1 MKTFK
6 EHLAES
12 KKQWPFRVKIAGKF
26 STEQEQSLKTMLE
39 RFTVTEFKKVT
50 TTPVQELPLDFP
62 QMKNVEVNI
71 YEVTLDYPSTQ
82 FELTEYLTSG
92 LGVPKS
98 NLVVRSPFE
107 QTEEYQEPETQRTGA
122 LLNDPTYA
130 EAGSPKFEDF
140 YGDKY
145 NTGFVKEL
153 NDILKLQR
161 KERGEEIPE
170 SKSDD
175 IIKNPGVTSN
185 DTPQNNKSPISQAT
199 APIRK

>member
-6 EHLAES
+6 EHLVES

-39 RFTVTEFKKVT
+39 RYTVSEFKKVR

-107 QTEEYQEPETQRTGA
+107 QTEEYQEKEPERTGA

-130 EAGSPKFEDF
+130 EAGSPKFEDY

-161 KERGEEIPE
+161 RERGEDIPE

-185 DTPQNNKSPISQAT
+185 DTPQNNKSPISQAVS
-199 APIRK
+199 PIRK

>member
-39 RFTVTEFKKVT
+39 RFTVTAFKKVT

-107 QTEEYQEPETQRTGA
+107 QTEEYQEPEAQRTGA
-122 LLNDPTYA
+122 LLDDPTYA
-130 EAGSPKFEDF
+130 EAGSPNFEDY

-161 KERGEEIPE
+161 KARGEEIPE

-175 IIKNPGVTSN
+175 IIKNPGVTTN
-185 DTPQNNKSPISQAT
+185 DIPQNNKSPLSQA
-199 APIRK
+199 ASPIRK